1 MLCAAVSPVDVAGST
16 PQPALGRRA
25 SDGDAASSKAVAAK
39 ARSLF
44 NVIVDS
50 YISYLLIFFTSA
62 DIKPN
67 V

>member
-1 MLCAAVSPVDVAGST
+1 
-16 PQPALGRRA
+16 
-25 SDGDAASSKAVAAK
+25 VAAK

-62 DIKPN
+62 DIEPN